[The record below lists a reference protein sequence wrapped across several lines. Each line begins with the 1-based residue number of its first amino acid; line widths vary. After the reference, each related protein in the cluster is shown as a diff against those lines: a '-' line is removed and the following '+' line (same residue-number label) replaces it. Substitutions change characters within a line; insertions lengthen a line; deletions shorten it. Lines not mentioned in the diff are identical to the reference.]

1 MTITE
6 SELKK
11 QIKEGRLQR
20 VYFFYGEETYLSGHY
35 AAQIAA
41 KAVGGDELAAFNLQK
56 STAGTARW
64 KSWRMPAEALP
75 LMAESKCVVV
85 RDYDAAGGGAANQ
98 ERLLRLVSDPPE
110 SCCAGFLAGCGGG
123 GCKEKRQ
130 VEGLCRGS
138 GEKGRLCGIPA
149 KVHGGYRQAAVR
161 RRRPAGLSFG
171 SRTTPGCWWSSAGTN
186 CICCSM
192 SWTSCAPWRGRGR
205 SPGR

>member
-56 STAGTARW
+56 FDGRDCTMEELEDA
-64 KSWRMPAEALP
+64 AEALP

-110 SCCAGFLAGCGGG
+110 SCVLVFWQDAVEADVKKNAKWKAFAAAVEKKGACVEFRRKSTADIVKLLCGG
-123 GCKEKRQ
+123 
-130 VEGLCRGS
+130 
-138 GEKGRLCGIPA
+138 
-149 KVHGGYRQAAVR
+149 AAVC
-161 RRRPAGLSFG
+161 
-171 SRTTPGCWWSSAGTN
+171 SRTTPG
-186 CICCSM
+186 
-192 SWTSCAPWRGRGR
+192 
-205 SPGR
+205 

>member
-56 STAGTARW
+56 FDGRDCTMEELEDA
-64 KSWRMPAEALP
+64 AEALP

-110 SCCAGFLAGCGGG
+110 SCVLVFWQDAVEADVKKNAKWKAFAAAV
-123 GCKEKRQ
+123 EKRAL
-130 VEGLCRGS
+130 VWNS
-138 GEKGRLCGIPA
+138 GESPRRISSSCC
-149 KVHGGYRQAAVR
+149 AAAP
-161 RRRPAGLSFG
+161 PAGLPFA
-171 SRTTPGCWWSSAGTN
+171 AGQRP
-186 CICCSM
+186 
-192 SWTSCAPWRGRGR
+192 ADGGAVRGRTA
-205 SPGR
+205 SAAQ

>member
-56 STAGTARW
+56 FDGRDCT
-64 KSWRMPAEALP
+64 MEELEDVAEALP

-110 SCCAGFLAGCGGG
+110 SCVLVFWQDAGGG

-161 RRRPAGLSFG
+161 RRRPAGLPFA
-171 SRTTPGCWWSSAGTN
+171 AGQRP
-186 CICCSM
+186 
-192 SWTSCAPWRGRGR
+192 ADGGAVRGRTA
-205 SPGR
+205 SAAQ